1 MSILCTACGWDCHSI
16 WVHLEQMGQSQNVRV
31 YDVQGSSIGEVRW
44 VHISDKL
51 VSSIS
56 AVQAFRFVVSALANG
71 FVGMAY

>member
-1 MSILCTACGWDCHSI
+1 
-16 WVHLEQMGQSQNVRV
+16 MGQSQNVRV

-71 FVGMAY
+71 CVGMAY

>member
-1 MSILCTACGWDCHSI
+1 MSILCTACGWDFHSI

-71 FVGMAY
+71 CVGMAY